1 MKKEE
6 YIKPEM
12 KVCQMEAQAILAA
25 SNETLNFGKYNDYD
39 NLDDYIN
46 PDGSIDA
53 D

>member
-25 SNETLNFGKYNDYD
+25 SNEKLNFGTSDDYD
-39 NLDDYIN
+39 NLE
-46 PDGSIDA
+46 GEIDA

>member
-25 SNETLNFGKYNDYD
+25 SNETLNFGTENDYD
-39 NLDDYIN
+39 NLE
-46 PDGSIDA
+46 GEIDA